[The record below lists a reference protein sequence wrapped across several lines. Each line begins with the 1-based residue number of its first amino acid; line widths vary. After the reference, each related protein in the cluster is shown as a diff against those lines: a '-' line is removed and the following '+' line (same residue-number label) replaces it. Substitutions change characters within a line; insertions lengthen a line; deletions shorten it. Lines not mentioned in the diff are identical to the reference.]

1 VADTQ
6 LAYVKE
12 RRSTRI
18 DRSIPL
24 MIHGADL
31 SRLPYQEQVST
42 LTISYHGCKYRTRHQ
57 VVRGDVVVLEVNHPN
72 EGSSRTS
79 SRARVKWLHALTN
92 GHDGTFEV
100 AVELEAP
107 GNVWGVPSPPQDWFA
122 AAHADRETRRNGDA
136 NFESQPDLT
145 SAPSGLNQSLQLVT
159 QPRQHAAS
167 LGQVMVGLGEQIQA
181 MASEAATTVMFGEK
195 DRLLGEF
202 RVQLQKEAVRTLESV
217 IAASKD
223 ELVLRVSKE
232 LSEAHDAA
240 AQAIYERWLGKIEKD
255 TENANVRIAT
265 HGAEVSLRVENM
277 AVGTIERL
285 QHSMD
290 ASRREAVDQCLTRLR
305 SQLVPLLEEVESAR
319 ERLAACEDDLK
330 VKSLVICKQFE
341 DFMVLEAERSACTTQ
356 ETVQISMKQFDD
368 DVTQRL
374 AAVRD
379 ALDTKSTATIE
390 ESARVLRDLSQNC
403 ERTVQTQFETLVK
416 SATDQASLELKERT
430 EQISQ
435 QCAAELEGCTRSHL
449 DFISESIAEIATK
462 RVVCPRD

>member
-1 VADTQ
+1 MSDAQ
-6 LAYVKE
+6 LAYVEE

-24 MIHGADL
+24 LIHGADL
-31 SRLPYQEQVST
+31 SRMPYQEQVST
-42 LTISYHGCKYRTRHQ
+42 LTVSYHGCKYRTRHQ

-72 EGSSRTS
+72 DVSSLAS

-100 AVELEAP
+100 AVELESP
-107 GNVWGVPSPPQDWFA
+107 GNIWGVPSPPQDWFA

-136 NFESQPDLT
+136 NFASQPDLN
-145 SAPSGLNQSLQLVT
+145 SAPSGLNQSLQLVA

-181 MASEAATTVMFGEK
+181 MASEAATTVMLGEK
-195 DRLLGEF
+195 DRLLDEF
-202 RVQLQKEAVRTLESV
+202 RVQLQQQAVRTLESV

-232 LSEAHDAA
+232 LSEAHEAA
-240 AQAIYERWLGKIEKD
+240 AQAVYERWLGKIEKD
-255 TENANVRIAT
+255 TASANLRIAT
-265 HGAEVSLRVENM
+265 HGAEVSQRVENM

-341 DFMVLEAERSACTTQ
+341 DFMVQEAERSACTTE
-356 ETVQISMKQFDD
+356 ETVQTSIKQFDD
-368 DVTQRL
+368 VVTQRL

-379 ALDTKSTATIE
+379 ELDTKSTATIG
-390 ESARVLRDLSQNC
+390 ESTRVLRDLSQDC
-403 ERTVQTQFETLVK
+403 ERTVQTQFQTLVK
-416 SATDQASLELKERT
+416 SAIDQASQQLKERT

-435 QCAAELEGCTRSHL
+435 QCSAALEDCTRSHL
-449 DFISESIAEIATK
+449 DFISESIAEIARK
-462 RVVCPRD
+462 KVVRPHE

>member
-1 VADTQ
+1 MSDAQ
-6 LAYVKE
+6 LAYVEE

-24 MIHGADL
+24 LIHGADL
-31 SRLPYQEQVST
+31 SRMPYQEQVST
-42 LTISYHGCKYRTRHQ
+42 LTVSYHGCKYRTRHQ

-72 EGSSRTS
+72 DVSSLAS

-100 AVELEAP
+100 AVELESP
-107 GNVWGVPSPPQDWFA
+107 GNIWGVPSPPQDWFA

-136 NFESQPDLT
+136 NFASQPDLN
-145 SAPSGLNQSLQLVT
+145 SAPSDLNQSLQLVA

-195 DRLLGEF
+195 NRLLDEF
-202 RVQLQKEAVRTLESV
+202 RVQLQQEAVRTLESV

-223 ELVLRVSKE
+223 ELALRVWKE
-232 LSEAHDAA
+232 LSEAHEAA
-240 AQAIYERWLGKIEKD
+240 AQAVYERWLGKIEKD
-255 TENANVRIAT
+255 TESANLRIAA
-265 HGAEVSLRVENM
+265 HGSEVSERVENM

-330 VKSLVICKQFE
+330 VKSLVICRQFE
-341 DFMVLEAERSACTTQ
+341 DFMVQEAERSACTTE
-356 ETVQISMKQFDD
+356 ETVQTSIKQFDD

-379 ALDTKSTATIE
+379 ELDTKSTATID
-390 ESARVLRDLSQNC
+390 ESTRVLRDLSQDC
-403 ERTVQTQFETLVK
+403 ERTVQTQFQTLVK
-416 SATDQASLELKERT
+416 SAIDQASQQLKERT

-435 QCAAELEGCTRSHL
+435 QCSAALEDCTRSHL
-449 DFISESIAEIATK
+449 DFISESIAEIARK
-462 RVVCPRD
+462 KVVRPRE